1 MEHRKKAPKN
11 IDDYIGDF
19 PKKVQRVLRKLRS
32 AIKKAAPLAKET
44 ISYRIP
50 TFTLRGYLVH
60 LAAFKDHVSLFPS
73 SSPMKAF
80 RGELSPYKV
89 SRGTI
94 QFPLDRPLPLTL
106 VSRIVK
112 FRVKENL
119 ARYKRKGWC
128 QDPPVHP
135 LGSAQ
140 KSAPND
146 R

>member
-1 MEHRKKAPKN
+1 METNNKAPES

-19 PKKVQRVLRKLRS
+19 PTDVQGILRKLRS
-32 AIKKAAPLAKET
+32 AIKKAAPQAKET

-60 LAAFKDHVSLFPS
+60 FAAFKDHVSLFPT

-80 RGELSPYKV
+80 KRALSPYKV

-106 VSRIVK
+106 VGRIVK

-119 ARYKRKGWC
+119 ARHKRKT
-128 QDPPVHP
+128 
-135 LGSAQ
+135 
-140 KSAPND
+140 
-146 R
+146 

>member
-1 MEHRKKAPKN
+1 MEPSKKATS

-19 PKKVQRVLRKLRS
+19 PKGVQRVLKQLR
-32 AIKKAAPLAKET
+32 ATIKKAAPQTKET

-60 LAAFKDHVSLFPS
+60 FAAFKDHVSLFPT
-73 SSPMKAF
+73 SSPMRAFKKA
-80 RGELSPYKV
+80 LSRYKV

-106 VSRIVK
+106 VRRIVK

-119 ARYKRKGWC
+119 ARHKKK
-128 QDPPVHP
+128 
-135 LGSAQ
+135 A
-140 KSAPND
+140 
-146 R
+146 

>member
-1 MEHRKKAPKN
+1 MEPGKKAPKT
-11 IDDYIGDF
+11 IDEYIGDF
-19 PKKVQRVLRKLRS
+19 PKDVQRILRKLRS
-32 AIKKAAPLAKET
+32 AVKKAAPQAKET

-60 LAAFKDHVSLFPS
+60 FAAYEHHIGFYPT

-80 RGELSPYKV
+80 MRELSPYKV

-94 QFPLDRPLPLTL
+94 QFPLDRPLPRTL

-119 ARYKRKGWC
+119 ARHKRK
-128 QDPPVHP
+128 D
-135 LGSAQ
+135 
-140 KSAPND
+140 
-146 R
+146 

>member
-1 MEHRKKAPKN
+1 MEPNKKALEN
-11 IDDYIGDF
+11 IDDYISDF
-19 PKKVQRVLRKLRS
+19 PTDVRRILRKLRS
-32 AIKKAAPLAKET
+32 AIKKAAPQAKET

-60 LAAFKDHVSLFPS
+60 FAAFKDHVSLFPT

-80 RGELSPYKV
+80 KRALSPYKV

-106 VSRIVK
+106 VGRIVK

-119 ARYKRKGWC
+119 ARHKRKT
-128 QDPPVHP
+128 
-135 LGSAQ
+135 
-140 KSAPND
+140 
-146 R
+146 